1 MLDELPALD
10 KLVSQFFV
18 KYGEEFV
25 ANATMCKADC
35 GVMEQVLC
43 ESFCALHTFL
53 FCVDQTSYIISIADA
68 RVAVSCK
75 PTC

>member
-10 KLVSQFFV
+10 KLVSQFCV

-35 GVMEQVLC
+35 GVMEQMPEWLLVVNPPVEERNKLLK
-43 ESFCALHTFL
+43 E
-53 FCVDQTSYIISIADA
+53 IAN
-68 RVAVSCK
+68 K
-75 PTC
+75 FKINWNF